1 MADLAEESRV
11 ALWWDE
17 WHTSRSDRARDR
29 LICHYL
35 PLVEFLAGR
44 LGRHVDASLRPDLV
58 SYAAMGLID
67 AIERF
72 RPEFNVRFET
82 YGSRRIRG
90 AVIDGIRS
98 MKWLPRGAE
107 HRASRV
113 IEAIV
118 PVDFQ
123 TVQTPDGGKLHDV
136 LSDPVDECP
145 EDGVELEAD
154 HAELVDAL
162 GDLPARERFV
172 LVQHYFRRRPLA
184 PIGDELGVTE
194 SRACQLHRR
203 GLRLLERILLERR
216 SA

>member
-1 MADLAEESRV
+1 MPDLAEDSLV
-11 ALWWDE
+11 ASLWDE
-17 WHTSRSDRARDR
+17 WLTTRSNRARER

-35 PLVEFLAGR
+35 PLMRFLASH
-44 LGRHVDASLRPDLV
+44 LGRHVEMSLRPDLF

-72 RPEFNVRFET
+72 RPEYGVRFET
-82 YGSRRIRG
+82 YGTRRIRG
-90 AVIDGIRS
+90 AVADGIRS

-107 HRASRV
+107 QRASRV
-113 IEAIV
+113 IETIV

-123 TVQTPDGGKLHDV
+123 TARSPVGGKLHEV
-136 LSDPVDECP
+136 LTDRADEGP
-145 EDGVELEAD
+145 ADAVELEAD
-154 HAELVDAL
+154 HAEVVDAL

-203 GLRLLERILLERR
+203 GLRLLESILLERL

>member
-1 MADLAEESRV
+1 MPDLAQDPRV
-11 ALWWDE
+11 VSLWDE
-17 WHTSRSDRARDR
+17 WFGTRSYPARER

-35 PLVEFLAGR
+35 PLVRFLASH
-44 LGRHVDASLRPDLV
+44 LGRNVEASLRPDLY

-72 RPEFNVRFET
+72 RPEYGVRFET

-90 AVIDGIRS
+90 AVADGIRS

-107 HRASRV
+107 QRASRV
-113 IEAIV
+113 IETIV

-123 TVQTPDGGKLHDV
+123 TAEAPVGGKLYDV
-136 LSDPVDECP
+136 LSDPVDEGP
-145 EDGVELEAD
+145 ADAVELEAD
-154 HAELVDAL
+154 HAEVLDAL
-162 GDLPARERFV
+162 GDIPARERFV
-172 LVQHYFRRRPLA
+172 LVQHYFRHRSLA

-194 SRACQLHRR
+194 SRVCQLHRR
-203 GLRLLERILLERR
+203 GLRLLERILVERR